1 MLAPVIPTRSP
12 HAIHALRG
20 ALTLS
25 VPVAL
30 GYVPLGAVFG
40 FVFVQAGA
48 DWWMPV
54 LASLLVYAG
63 AAQFM
68 MVPLLVSG
76 TPLGTLAL
84 AALAINFRHVFYGLA
99 LLHRRAKHPA
109 ARAYQSFTLTDETF
123 AIVST
128 MDNQVSPNHLVA
140 IGALNHLWWNLG
152 TLLGVAA
159 GVTLDINVVGLD
171 FALTALFTVLL
182 VEQLRRHGRHDM
194 LALGLVAYALARWW
208 QPEHALLLSML
219 FTVTLGLAW
228 PQPASRT
235 RP

>member
-1 MLAPVIPTRSP
+1 MLAPVILPHSP
-12 HAIHALRG
+12 HATHSLRET
-20 ALTLS
+20 LSLS

-128 MDNQVSPNHLVA
+128 MDNQVSPNQLVA
-140 IGALNHLWWNLG
+140 VGALNHLWWNLG

-159 GVTLDINVVGLD
+159 GVTLHISLAGLD
-171 FALTALFTVLL
+171 FALAALFTVLL
-182 VEQLRRHGRHDM
+182 IEQLRHHARYDM
-194 LALGLVAYALARWW
+194 LALGLAAYALARWW

-219 FTVTLGLAW
+219 FTLTLGLAW
-228 PQPASRT
+228 PQSGPRMRS
-235 RP
+235 

>member
-1 MLAPVIPTRSP
+1 VILPRSP
-12 HAIHALRG
+12 RAIHSLRE
-20 ALTLS
+20 TLSSS

-40 FVFVQAGA
+40 FIFVQAGA

-99 LLHRRAKHPA
+99 LLHRRATHPA

-128 MDNQVSPNHLVA
+128 MDNQVSPNQLIA

-159 GVTLDINVVGLD
+159 GVTLHINLAGLD
-171 FALTALFTVLL
+171 FALTALFAVLL
-182 VEQLRRHGRHDM
+182 VEQLRRHGRYDM
-194 LALGLVAYALARWW
+194 LALGLVAYTLARWW
-208 QPEHALLLSML
+208 QPEHALLLSMF
-219 FTVTLGLAW
+219 FTLTLGLAW